1 MAFREKILCFSEK
14 TAALDVGCSGQK
26 IIGSFLCRT
35 NHGIQREGVTL
46 AADSAPA
53 PIVSQSLE
61 GSRTTTGNSR
71 VHTIPLRREDR
82 QLYHQAASYGCEALS
97 ACAHA

>member
-1 MAFREKILCFSEK
+1 MTRGRSRRGAC
-14 TAALDVGCSGQK
+14 DSGRS
-26 IIGSFLCRT
+26 GRRDFPYRR
-35 NHGIQREGVTL
+35 NHGRGAAGVTL

-82 QLYHQAASYGCEALS
+82 QLYHQAASDGREALS